1 MNRPQA
7 DAVIAAVMAHYPGVA
22 LSEASQ
28 NAYATALMPLSP
40 KQAMQAALEV
50 ARREERFPSV
60 AALLRGIGEVI
71 SGAPS
76 AEDAWA
82 EVRASFPLHYCFTT
96 GCDYGGWEP
105 SHPVV
110 RRTVEAIGY
119 HSLLHG
125 TNPSA
130 DRAQFT
136 RTYNEF
142 RTQAARKAAAGCLPA
157 PADVKVIQIGERAD
171 TADAGGPRSGIAAS
185 MKASTT

>member
-1 MNRPQA
+1 
-7 DAVIAAVMAHYPGVA
+7 MAHYPGVA

-28 NAYATALMPLSP
+28 NAYATALMPSP
-40 KQAMQAALEV
+40 QAGHAGGPRV

-96 GCDYGGWEP
+96 AVTTAAG
-105 SHPVV
+105 S
-110 RRTVEAIGY
+110 RRTPWSG
-119 HSLLHG
+119 G
-125 TNPSA
+125 PSKPRLPQPCCTA
-130 DRAQFT
+130 RTRAPTVPVHPHLQ
-136 RTYNEF
+136 RVPHPSRAEG
-142 RTQAARKAAAGCLPA
+142 RLRLPA
-157 PADVKVIQIGERAD
+157 RACRREGHQIGERAD
-171 TADAGGPRSGIAAS
+171 TPDAGGPRSGIAAS